1 MIQCPNCGHHNM
13 TGSGFCT
20 ECGVGLL
27 LTELNTTRQ
36 MDASH
41 LAPAAEDRWEP
52 ASVQATL
59 ADNWVTL
66 HLLDTGEVMPLC
78 ERNEFTLGRV
88 TEGQPVLPDVDL
100 APYQA
105 YTHGVSRLHAVIK
118 RGVGDIFLMDLESAN
133 GTFINGKR
141 LEPNEE
147 RTLANGDVVA
157 LGGLKIQ
164 VLLKNL

>member
-27 LTELNTTRQ
+27 PSELNTTQQ
-36 MDASH
+36 MDATH
-41 LAPAAEDRWEP
+41 LAVAVESRWEP
-52 ASVQATL
+52 VAAQPTL
-59 ADNWVTL
+59 TDNWVTL
-66 HLLDTGEVMPLC
+66 HLLDTGEVMPLS
-78 ERNEFTLGRV
+78 ERNEFTLGRA
-88 TEGQPVLPDVDL
+88 TDGQPVLPDVDL
-100 APYQA
+100 SPYQA

-118 RGVGDIFLMDLESAN
+118 RGVDDISLMDLESAN

-141 LEPNEE
+141 LEPNQEHA
-147 RTLANGDVVA
+147 LSNGDVVA

-164 VLLKNL
+164 VLLKSS

>member
-27 LTELNTTRQ
+27 PSELNTTQQ
-36 MDASH
+36 MDMSH
-41 LAPAAEDRWEP
+41 QALGVGNRLEPGPA
-52 ASVQATL
+52 QATMT
-59 ADNWVTL
+59 DNWITL
-66 HLLDTGEVMPLC
+66 HLLDTGEVMPLG
-78 ERNEFTLGRV
+78 ERNEFTLGRASS
-88 TEGQPVLPDVDL
+88 GQPVLPDVDL

-118 RGVGDIFLMDLESAN
+118 RRVHDISLMDLESAN
-133 GTFINGKR
+133 GTFVNGKR
-141 LEPNEE
+141 LETNEE
-147 RTLANGDVVA
+147 HTLANGDVVA

-164 VLLKNL
+164 VLLKTV